1 MNPEHIIVIFE
12 NVLNLPY
19 KLQQKIYKSGS
30 GGEWVHC
37 EIIDPQ
43 RDYIRASAWWEGG
56 VKFKSIH
63 KIKNFDNY
71 VGFVIPTSYAQDI
84 HNFHVSQCGKKY
96 DKIGLFFNMFLDK
109 LKDYKDSWF
118 CSEINFYELKNIANI
133 NLPNVAPSRVT
144 PMMLKLMLE
153 KSGYQALPLAQ
164 LLSNTNIRH

>member
-1 MNPEHIIVIFE
+1 MHQEHIIVIFE
-12 NVLNLPY
+12 NFRNLPY
-19 KLQQKIYKSGS
+19 KAQQAIYRTGS

-43 RDYIRASAWWEGG
+43 RDYVRASAWWEGG
-56 VKFKSIH
+56 VKFKSIY

-71 VGFVIPTSYAQDI
+71 VGFVIPTQFSQDV

-109 LKDYKDSWF
+109 LKDYHNSWF
-118 CSEINFYELKNIANI
+118 CSEINFFELKTIANI
-133 NLPNVAPSRVT
+133 NLPNVTPSRVT

-164 LLSNTNIRH
+164 LLSNTNIR

>member
-1 MNPEHIIVIFE
+1 MNQEHIIVIFE
-12 NVLNLPY
+12 NVINLPY
-19 KLQQKIYKSGS
+19 KLQQKIYRSGS

-63 KIKNFDNY
+63 KVKNFENY

>member
-1 MNPEHIIVIFE
+1 MNQEHIIVIFE
-12 NVLNLPY
+12 NVRNLPY
-19 KLQQKIYKSGS
+19 KLQQKIYKTGS

-43 RDYIRASAWWEGG
+43 RDYIRAAAWWEGG
-56 VKFKSIH
+56 VKFKSIDR
-63 KIKNFDNY
+63 IKNQENY
-71 VGFVIPTSYAQDI
+71 VGFVIPTNYTQDI
-84 HNFHVSQCGKKY
+84 HDFHVSQCGKKY

-109 LKDYKDSWF
+109 LRDYKNNWF
-118 CSEINFYELKNIANI
+118 CSEINYYELKKIANI

-164 LLSNTNIRH
+164 LLSNTNIR

>member
-1 MNPEHIIVIFE
+1 MNQEHIIVIFE
-12 NVLNLPY
+12 NVINLPY
-19 KLQQKIYKSGS
+19 KLQQKIYKTGS

-56 VKFKSIH
+56 VKFKSLD

-71 VGFVIPTSYAQDI
+71 VGFVIPTSYSQDI

-96 DKIGLFFNMFLDK
+96 DKIGLFFSMFLDK
-109 LKDYKDSWF
+109 LKNNNNTWF
-118 CSEINFYELKNIANI
+118 CSEINFFELKNIANI
-133 NLPNVAPSRVT
+133 NLPNVDESRVT
-144 PMMLKLMLE
+144 PMMLKLILE

-164 LLSNTNIRH
+164 LLSNTNIR